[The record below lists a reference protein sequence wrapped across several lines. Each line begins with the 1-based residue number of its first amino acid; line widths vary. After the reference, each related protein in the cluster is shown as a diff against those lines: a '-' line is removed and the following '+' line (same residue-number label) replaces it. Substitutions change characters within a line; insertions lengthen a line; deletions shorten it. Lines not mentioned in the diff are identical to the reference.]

1 MSQRT
6 VQLIIGRI
14 LTDEE
19 LREKFLVSP
28 RDTLTRLRDTGF
40 ELTDT
45 EIDALSDT
53 DDRLWTSGADAIDS
67 RLQQCCLKRARIVR

>member
-19 LREKFLVSP
+19 LRQKFLVSP
-28 RDTLTRLRDTGF
+28 CQTLTWLRDMGF

-45 EIDALSDT
+45 EIEALSHSDE
-53 DDRLWTSGADAIDS
+53 RLWTSGADALDS
-67 RLQQCCLKRARIVR
+67 RLQQCCLKRQRGVT